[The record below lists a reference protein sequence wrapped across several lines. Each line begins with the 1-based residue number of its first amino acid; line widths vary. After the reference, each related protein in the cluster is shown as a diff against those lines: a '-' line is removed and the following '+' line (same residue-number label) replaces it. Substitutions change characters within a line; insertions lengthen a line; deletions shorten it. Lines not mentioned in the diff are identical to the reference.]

1 MYNEIFDLFGGGFN
15 VGINVSSQETIY
27 NDLCLPVVQIL
38 EYLHN
43 HAKDESLSEID
54 TYINKYNLSKTNA
67 EGYKQL
73 RDDYNK
79 SVNKSPIMLYT
90 LICYGFNNQIRFNS
104 KSEYNMPFGKDRSSF
119 NPTLREKFNVFVEE
133 LHKRNFKFI
142 NSDFRDFENI
152 DFCENDFLYCDPP
165 YFNSTATYNE
175 NNGWNETDENELLTM
190 LKNANVKWALSN
202 NFKTNPNLKEWAEK
216 NGFVIHCL
224 NGGYGNC
231 NYQKKDKS
239 EDIEV
244 LITNY

>member
-43 HAKDESLSEID
+43 HTKDEALSEID

-67 EGYKQL
+67 EGYRQL

-104 KSEYNMPFGKDRSSF
+104 KGEYNMPFGKDRSSF
-119 NPTLREKFNVFVEE
+119 NPTLREKFNSFVGE

-142 NSDFRDFENI
+142 NSDFRGFENI

-165 YFNSTATYNE
+165 YFNSTATTTRIMD
-175 NNGWNETDENELLTM
+175 GMKQTKM
-190 LKNANVKWALSN
+190 
-202 NFKTNPNLKEWAEK
+202 
-216 NGFVIHCL
+216 
-224 NGGYGNC
+224 NC
-231 NYQKKDKS
+231 
-239 EDIEV
+239 
-244 LITNY
+244 